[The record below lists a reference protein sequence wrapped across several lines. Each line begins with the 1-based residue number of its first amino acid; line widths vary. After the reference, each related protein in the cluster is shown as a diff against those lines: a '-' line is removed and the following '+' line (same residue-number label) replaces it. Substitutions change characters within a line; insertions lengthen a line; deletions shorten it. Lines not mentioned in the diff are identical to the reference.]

1 MMTGVLAPSSDE
13 EMKGADERVMVPEF
27 PLGLLSTPV
36 WLNMPSESSSLP
48 HHPEIIHQLVSDIQG
63 HHLFGGD

>member
-1 MMTGVLAPSSDE
+1 MTGVLAPSSDK

-27 PLGLLSTPV
+27 PLGLLLTPV

-48 HHPEIIHQLVSDIQG
+48 HHPEIIHQPVSDIQG
-63 HHLFGGD
+63 YRFFGRD